1 MSSYVWNTEKSLKNG
16 TGSVFCEPFAMEYEL
31 DWAYSV
37 GNKSWSPG
45 ILDVTAYRF
54 EGSDP
59 VVLDSGI
66 MYLP

>member
-16 TGSVFCEPFAMEYEL
+16 TGSVFCEPFAMEY
-31 DWAYSV
+31 DI